1 MLVASSVVIRSPALE
16 DAELPLKG
24 VKAAEIRGIELMNGS
39 AVSQFTLLGL
49 SHSRPLQLLLFGLV
63 LACYAASLLGNF
75 LIVVTVRVDPR
86 LLQSPMYFFLA
97 NLSLIDMALGSVA
110 APRML
115 GNLLSEGSTI
125 SYGGCMAQL
134 FFLHFLG
141 GSEMF
146 LLTLMAY
153 DRYVAICHPLSY
165 TETMHRHRCLG
176 LLATCWAGGLLHS
189 ATQLVLVVRLPFCGP
204 SKLDNFY
211 CDVPQVVKLACTDTY
226 MVEMLMVSNSGLIS
240 LVCFLVLLGSYGV
253 ILVTL
258 RGRFGDGGGGKAL
271 STCSA
276 HLMVVSLIF
285 VPCIF
290 VYLRP
295 FSSSRMDKMAS
306 IFYTIITPV
315 LNPII
320 YTLRNQEVKEA
331 MKRLRHRFWFPCW
344 T

>member
-1 MLVASSVVIRSPALE
+1 TDLGNKYLI
-16 DAELPLKG
+16 
-24 VKAAEIRGIELMNGS
+24 
-39 AVSQFTLLGL
+39 SQFTLLGL
-49 SHSRPLQLLLFGLV
+49 SHSRRLQLFLFGLV
-63 LACYAASLLGNF
+63 SACYTASLLGNL
-75 LIVVTVRVDPR
+75 LIVVTVQVDPD

-110 APRML
+110 TPKML
-115 GNLLSEGSTI
+115 SDLLSQGSTI

-134 FFLHFLG
+134 FFLHSLG

-153 DRYVAICHPLSY
+153 DCYLAICHPLSY
-165 TETMHRHRCLG
+165 TETMHRYRCLG

-189 ATQLVLVVRLPFCGP
+189 STQLVLVVWLPFCGP
-204 SKLDNFY
+204 SKLDNFN
-211 CDVPQVVKLACTDTY
+211 CDVTQVAKLACSDTY
-226 MVEMLMVSNSGLIS
+226 MMVSNSGLIS
-240 LVCFLVLLGSYGV
+240 LVCFLVLLGSYVV

-258 RGRFGDGGGGKAL
+258 QGCFGDESGRKAL

-295 FSSSRMDKMAS
+295 FSSSQMDKMAS
-306 IFYTIITPV
+306 IFYTIIPPV

-331 MKRLRHRFWFPCW
+331 MKRLRTRLWFPCW

>member
-1 MLVASSVVIRSPALE
+1 MKMSSCTTVTMFLLSGFS
-16 DAELPLKG
+16 ELQILH
-24 VKAAEIRGIELMNGS
+24 
-39 AVSQFTLLGL
+39 F
-49 SHSRPLQLLLFGLV
+49 LLLFGLV
-63 LACYAASLLGNF
+63 SACYTVSLLGNL
-75 LIVVTVRVDPR
+75 LIVVTVRMDPD

-110 APRML
+110 APKML
-115 GNLLSEGSTI
+115 SDLLSQGSTI
-125 SYGGCMAQL
+125 SYGGCMAQI

-165 TETMHRHRCLG
+165 AETMHHHCCLG
-176 LLATCWAGGLLHS
+176 LLVTCWAGGVLHS
-189 ATQLVLVVRLPFCGP
+189 STQLVLVAWLPFCGP
-204 SKLDNFY
+204 SKLNNFY
-211 CDVPQVVKLACTDTY
+211 CDVPQVVKLACSDTY
-226 MVEMLMVSNSGLIS
+226 VMEILIISNSGLIS

-258 RGRFGDGGGGKAL
+258 RGRFGDGGGRKAL

-290 VYLRP
+290 VCLQP
-295 FSSSRMDKMAS
+295 FSNLQMDKMAS

-331 MKRLRHRFWFPCW
+331 MKRLRTRLWLSCW

>member
-1 MLVASSVVIRSPALE
+1 
-16 DAELPLKG
+16 
-24 VKAAEIRGIELMNGS
+24 LMNGS
-39 AVSQFTLLGL
+39 VVSQFTLLGL
-49 SHSRPLQLLLFGLV
+49 SHSRPLQLFLFGLV
-63 LACYAASLLGNF
+63 SACYTASLLGNL
-75 LIVVTVRVDPR
+75 LIVVTVQVDPD

-110 APRML
+110 TPKML
-115 GNLLSEGSTI
+115 SDLLSQDSTI

-153 DRYVAICHPLSY
+153 DCYLAICHPLSY
-165 TETMHRHRCLG
+165 TETMHHHRCLG

-189 ATQLVLVVRLPFCGP
+189 STQLVLVVWLPFCGP
-204 SKLDNFY
+204 SKLDNFN
-211 CDVPQVVKLACTDTY
+211 CDVTQVAKLACSDTY
-226 MVEMLMVSNSGLIS
+226 MMVSNSGLIL
-240 LVCFLVLLGSYGV
+240 LVCFLVLLGSYVV
-253 ILVTL
+253 ILETL
-258 RGRFGDGGGGKAL
+258 QGCFGDESGRKAL

-290 VYLRP
+290 VYLWP
-295 FSSSRMDKMAS
+295 FSSSQMDKMAS

-331 MKRLRHRFWFPCW
+331 MKRQCLEFISYTERPLAV
-344 T
+344 

>member
-1 MLVASSVVIRSPALE
+1 LNGWNSV
-16 DAELPLKG
+16 
-24 VKAAEIRGIELMNGS
+24 
-39 AVSQFTLLGL
+39 VSQFTLLGL
-49 SHSRPLQLLLFGLV
+49 SHSRPLQLLLFVLV
-63 LACYAASLLGNF
+63 SACYTASLLGNL
-75 LIVVTVRVDPR
+75 LIVVTVRMDPDI
-86 LLQSPMYFFLA
+86 LQSPMYFFLA
-97 NLSLIDMALGSVA
+97 NLSLIYMALGSVA
-110 APRML
+110 APKML
-115 GNLLSEGSTI
+115 SDLLSQGSTI
-125 SYGGCMAQL
+125 SYEGCMAQI

-153 DRYVAICHPLSY
+153 DRYMAICHPLSY
-165 TETMHRHRCLG
+165 AETMHHHRCLG
-176 LLATCWAGGLLHS
+176 LLATCWAGGVLHS
-189 ATQLVLVVRLPFCGP
+189 STQLVLVAWLPFCGP

-211 CDVPQVVKLACTDTY
+211 CDVPQVVKLACSDTY
-226 MVEMLMVSNSGLIS
+226 VMEILIMSNSGLIS

-258 RGRFGDGGGGKAL
+258 RGRFGDGVGRKAL

-290 VYLRP
+290 VYLQP
-295 FSSSRMDKMAS
+295 FSSLQMDKMAS

-320 YTLRNQEVKEA
+320 YTLRNREVKEA
-331 MKRLRHRFWFPCW
+331 MKRLRTRLWLSCW